1 MIVRPFRLVSAAALG
16 LLGCN
21 ALLDVKDIYL
31 DPAASTA
38 EGGSPEG
45 SVGAEGGGGEGG
57 NGGDGGTTCGPD
69 VNLQI
74 DAKNCGRCGHDCV
87 GGACN
92 AGKCEAVVLLGGL
105 GNPSGIA
112 LGPNDVYVTTL
123 GTEAVLSVS
132 KNGGTA
138 TALATGVTRA
148 RGVAV
153 QGSTVYWGNGD
164 FKFDD
169 AGYKGGVWECTL
181 PACADK
187 KLVAAGD
194 WAASPIARGGHLY
207 FAETNGTGTISRVT
221 VPGGETSA
229 LTPVTRPFGL
239 AVDDAYA
246 YFTSAQNPALARALV
261 DGGGPTNGEG
271 IGSDTGN
278 TSVGFVAVDDARVY
292 WVYTTKA
299 GAGHVTSVA
308 KAAPAAGAVN
318 YGTPAENVLPL
329 GVVVDAENVYW
340 ATVGAGTGDQPVGDG
355 NVFTCK
361 KQGCGGAPPVR
372 LASGNQSA
380 GPMAVDDKA
389 VYWVEFG
396 TLNQTNGRLRK
407 VAKP

>member
-1 MIVRPFRLVSAAALG
+1 MFVRRPLRLVFATAFG

-21 ALLDVKDIYL
+21 ALIDVKDIYL
-31 DPAASTA
+31 DPNASTP
-38 EGGSPEG
+38 EGGSAEG
-45 SVGAEGGGGEGG
+45 SVGPEGGAGEGG
-57 NGGDGGTTCGPD
+57 NDGGACGAD
-69 VNLQI
+69 LQT

-138 TALATGVTRA
+138 STLATGVTRA

-153 QGSTVYWGNGD
+153 QGSTLYWGNGD

-181 PACADK
+181 PTCADQ

-194 WAASPIARGGHLY
+194 WAASPTARGGFLY

-221 VPGGETSA
+221 VPGGKISV
-229 LTPVTRPFGL
+229 LTPVTQPFGL

-246 YFTSAQNPALARALV
+246 YFTSAQNPALARARV
-261 DGGGPTNGEG
+261 DGGGPVNGEG
-271 IGSDTGN
+271 IGSDSDN
-278 TSVGFVAVDDARVY
+278 SSVGFAAVDDERVY

-308 KAAPAAGAVN
+308 KAAPAAGAVD
-318 YGTPAENVLPL
+318 YGTPADNLLPL
-329 GVVVDAENVYW
+329 GVVVDAESVYW
-340 ATVGAGTGDQPVGDG
+340 ATVGNGTGDQPAGDG
-355 NVFTCK
+355 KIFTCK
-361 KQGCGGAPPVR
+361 KQGCGGAPPVL

-389 VYWVEFG
+389 IYWVEFG
-396 TLNQTNGRLRK
+396 TLNQTSGRLRK